1 MTTETTEPGTVKL
14 YNSNDGLF
22 GRRDGGPYLD
32 EVQAKQAEEL
42 RAYKEGREPN
52 YEEKIWQGTQLVT
65 ADQLIRDFNPTHIS
79 GDENRRFDGTIEAP
93 VAAEVPAEAFYSTD
107 AAYAEDVAD
116 KGEDD
121 SPSLFE

>member
-1 MTTETTEPGTVKL
+1 MTETTAPDTVKL

-42 RAYKEGREPN
+42 RAYREGREPN
-52 YEEKIWQGTQLVT
+52 YEEKIWQGSQLVT
-65 ADQLIRDFNPTHIS
+65 ADQLIRDFNPTHIA
-79 GDENRRFDGTIEAP
+79 GDDSRRFDGAIEAP
-93 VAAEVPAEAFYSTD
+93 VAAEVPVEAFHTTD
-107 AAYAEDVAD
+107 AAYAEDVD
-116 KGEDD
+116 VKGEGD